1 MRGGN
6 ALERLEAIDS
16 ALGFLTMRKAAMGT
30 VVAGLRKERR
40 RSDGA
45 SLDLFSFSFSFG
57 ADPVASSVGMDK
69 AADRA
74 GAEREARWASARC
87 FTGTEA
93 CGATEEIG
101 AVRVL
106 VRSEGRARLTALGR
120 RCCVGA
126 GAVALDCLRV
136 ALLHR
141 RDQRGWLGRGATTGG
156 RAVAG
161 CWIKL
166 DVTQALDE
174 RVDRKLVLGF
184 DFGVRLHSFCLRRAR
199 LRDSRLRAAAP
210 SPPGQTRPYPPC
222 PSWIGARVGG
232 AVAVALMA
240 LMAEASGDVA
250 GAAVNFG
257 APNGGQGSTG
267 EGGWRGR
274 QRACA

>member
-1 MRGGN
+1 MN
-6 ALERLEAIDS
+6 E
-16 ALGFLTMRKAAMGT
+16 
-30 VVAGLRKERR
+30 
-40 RSDGA
+40 
-45 SLDLFSFSFSFG
+45 
-57 ADPVASSVGMDK
+57 
-69 AADRA
+69 AADRSR
-74 GAEREARWASARC
+74 AEREARW
-87 FTGTEA
+87 TGTGVYG
-93 CGATEEIG
+93 CGG
-101 AVRVL
+101 LRCY
-106 VRSEGRARLTALGR
+106 GRNRWCQSSCPARRKSARLTALR
-120 RCCVGA
+120 RRGCVGA
-126 GAVALDCLRV
+126 GAVPLDHLRL